1 MSQGALST
9 RVKYWVSLQ
18 IEQIGRNP
26 PTRGTMVVEFG
37 NQNENKIANLI
48 YLFLNMCFLTTRF
61 MLWQNHFYLI
71 KVCRYD
77 V

>member
-18 IEQIGRNP
+18 IEQIGRDP
-26 PTRGTMVVEFG
+26 PTTRGTMVVEFW
-37 NQNENKIANLI
+37 NQKENMIANLI
-48 YLFLNMCFLTTRF
+48 YLFLNMCSLTTRF

-71 KVCRYD
+71 
-77 V
+77 

>member
-48 YLFLNMCFLTTRF
+48 HLFLNMCSLTTRF

-71 KVCRYD
+71 KGV
-77 V
+77 